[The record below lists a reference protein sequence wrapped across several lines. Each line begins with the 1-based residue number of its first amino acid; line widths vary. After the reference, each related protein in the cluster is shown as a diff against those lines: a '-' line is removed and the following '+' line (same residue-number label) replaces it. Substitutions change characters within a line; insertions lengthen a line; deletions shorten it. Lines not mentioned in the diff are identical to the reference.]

1 MNENQSVRQCI
12 FCGCSKVYK
21 NGFVKGHQR
30 YRCTSCEKTF
40 SDSPHP
46 VGGQRKSDEIISM
59 AEYMRRYR
67 KRKKLLNAIEQ

>member
-1 MNENQSVRQCI
+1 MNENESVRQCI
-12 FCGCSKVYK
+12 FCGYCKIYK
-21 NGFVKGHQR
+21 NGFVQGYQR
-30 YRCTSCEKTF
+30 YRCTSCKKTF
-40 SDSPHP
+40 SDSPRP